1 MPAKNVDLHG
11 NVPDIS
17 KVALLLIDVINDF
30 EYPEGDL
37 LFKNSMEIVDQIL
50 DLRKRAKEAGVP
62 VIYVND
68 NYGKWQSDFLKLVA
82 HTTNGKVRGKPF
94 VDKLLPD
101 EDDYFVLKPKH
112 SAFYSTVLDTLLAYL
127 KVETLILAG
136 VAGNSCI
143 LFTANDAYMRD
154 FHLYIPS
161 DCIASNYAEDNRNA
175 IKIMKTILDV
185 DTRPQREIEFVCRNN
200 EPDVP

>member
-1 MPAKNVDLHG
+1 MPSKNIDLHG

-17 KVALLLIDVINDF
+17 NVALLLIDVVNDF

-37 LFKNSMEIVDQIL
+37 LFANSMKIVDNIVAL
-50 DLRKRAKEAGVP
+50 KKRAKEADIP

-82 HTTNGKVRGKPF
+82 HATSDNVRGKPF

-112 SAFYSTVLDTLLAYL
+112 SGFYSTVLDTLLAYL
-127 KVETLILAG
+127 KVETLIIAG

-161 DCIASNYAEDNRNA
+161 DCIASNHKEDNENA
-175 IKIMKTILDV
+175 IKIMKTVLDV
-185 DTRPQREIEFVCRNN
+185 DTRLQEGIEFVNK
-200 EPDVP
+200 DGKVIIL

>member
-1 MPAKNVDLHG
+1 MSNIAVLF
-11 NVPDIS
+11 
-17 KVALLLIDVINDF
+17 IDVINDF

-37 LFKNSMEIVDQIL
+37 LFVNAMEIADNL
-50 DLRKRAKEAGVP
+50 YALKKRAKEAGIP
-62 VIYVND
+62 IIYVND

-82 HTTNGKVRGKPF
+82 HATSDNVRGKPF

-101 EDDYFVLKPKH
+101 KDDYFVLKPKH
-112 SAFYSTVLDTLLAYL
+112 SGFYSTVLDTLLSYL

-143 LFTANDAYMRD
+143 LFTANDAHMRD

-161 DCIASNYAEDNRNA
+161 DCIASNRKEDNENA
-175 IKIMKTILDV
+175 ITIMETVLDV
-185 DTRPQREIEFVCRNN
+185 DTRPQHRLEFIKQNDRFIIA
-200 EPDVP
+200 